1 MSGLI
6 TINGNQDVDATVD
19 AILDKIKD
27 AGFNV
32 VAVVNHAESA
42 AKVDLEL
49 RPTQV
54 IIFGNPKVGTKLMQT
69 NQMAA
74 IDLPQKILVW
84 EDEDGDTNITLND
97 PQYLAERHGLSGL
110 GELLTKVRGAMT
122 NFAEGGKR

>member
-49 RPTQV
+49 RPTHV